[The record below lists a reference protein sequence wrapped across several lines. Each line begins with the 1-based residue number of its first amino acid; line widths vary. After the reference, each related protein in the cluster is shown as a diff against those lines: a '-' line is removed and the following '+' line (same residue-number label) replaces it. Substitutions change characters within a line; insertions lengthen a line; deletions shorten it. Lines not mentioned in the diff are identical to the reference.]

1 MARPKKNIG
10 IDVINHQIDTAQ
22 DEVVK
27 AKKKYDDSTDNLKVL
42 LDKRKALQTE
52 ELMTAIM
59 NSKHSYEDILHY
71 IRTDEESKESQ

>member
-1 MARPKKNIG
+1 MARPKKSIG

-42 LDKRKALQTE
+42 LDKRKVLQTE

-71 IRTDEESKESQ
+71 IRTDEESKKSQ